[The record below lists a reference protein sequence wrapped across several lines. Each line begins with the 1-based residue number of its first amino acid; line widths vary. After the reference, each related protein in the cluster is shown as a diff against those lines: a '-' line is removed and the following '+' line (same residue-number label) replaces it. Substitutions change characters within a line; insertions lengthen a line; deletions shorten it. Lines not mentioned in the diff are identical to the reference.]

1 MGYTSAGLDAGLNG
15 RASAGARITFHT
27 ADPGT
32 TGANEITGT
41 GRPATTWGAA
51 EADGAGGR
59 RRVGSQVAA
68 PIPAGT
74 TVTHW
79 GISSAATGGTFLG
92 GWALAQPESF
102 GADGE
107 IRHTPTLTDQNG

>member
-1 MGYTSAGLDAGLNG
+1 MPYTNAALNAAADGIAG
-15 RASAGARITFHT
+15 AGARITFHT

-32 TGANEITGT
+32 TGANEVTGT

-51 EADGAGGR
+51 SNGSRA
-59 RRVGSQVAA
+59 GSQVTA

-92 GWALAQPESF
+92 GWALAQPETF
-102 GADGE
+102 GSAGE
-107 IRHTPTLTDQNG
+107 IQHTPTLTVANG